1 VADIYIHFAHS
12 WLWLVVAALLAFGF
26 SAFAYRS
33 TTPPVRNWLRFV
45 LISLRGAGLF
55 LLVILLFGPVVTVT
69 RHFTV
74 PPAIAVLIDGSKS
87 MSVRDEAA
95 SKTRAGIT
103 KEILQNRVWEEIE
116 KHASVKPF
124 LFGERLSR
132 LSSLSSDSIS
142 FNGPVT
148 DLANAFRTLRT
159 DERIENLKWV
169 VLISDGAVNEGENPL
184 YDAERLGV
192 PVSVVAVGDSNEPK
206 DVSLLHVVTNSIAYA
221 GAKLPVDVTLR
232 CSGYDNA
239 NLQVALRDERGS
251 LLDRQLLA
259 TRGDGEY
266 IAHLSF
272 TPSGEGIKQYMV
284 DVAPLKG
291 ELTTKNN
298 SKLFFV
304 RVLKSK
310 LRILLIAGA
319 PSPDV
324 AFVRRNLDAD
334 PNLTVKT
341 YIGKIGSE
349 FFEGTPSVGDLS
361 HADCIVLIGYPLPS
375 SGDELLRQIKTVVEK
390 ERKPI
395 FLILSREVDLGK
407 LRSLEGVLP
416 VNVQSI
422 KRDEFQVFVQIPESQ
437 RFNALLQLS
446 GSNGIDSWN
455 QLPPIFRT
463 QSSFKAKPESDVLGF
478 VRIQNVTTNEPLI
491 VTRRLNHYRSLA
503 VLGYGI
509 WRWQLLAEGNHPG
522 GGVLQPFI
530 ANAIR
535 WLTTK
540 EDEKPVQVIA
550 TKELFDGSEPV
561 RFLSQVYD
569 QGYNP
574 IENAE
579 VKVAIRG
586 EGGVQRELFL
596 SPSGHGRYEG
606 DAGLLPAGRYSFV
619 GTATLGGQNPVIV
632 GADTGRFTVGEV
644 NVEFTETRMNVSL
657 LRQIAHRTG
666 GTMVFPENIKGLLDP
681 LATSDALKSAEAST
695 SYDLT
700 PWRNPYLISIVVLI
714 FSLEWFLRKRN
725 GML

>member
-1 VADIYIHFAHS
+1 MADIYIHFAHS

-33 TTPPVRNWLRFV
+33 TTPPVRNWLRFI
-45 LISLRGAGLF
+45 LINLRGAGLF
-55 LLVILLFGPVVTVT
+55 LLVILLFEPVVTVT

-103 KEILQNRVWEEIE
+103 KEILQNRVWAEIE

-124 LFGERLSR
+124 LFADRLSR

-159 DERIENLKWV
+159 DEHIENLKWV

-266 IAHLSF
+266 TAHLSF
-272 TPSGEGIKQYMV
+272 IPSGEGIKQYMV

-310 LRILLIAGA
+310 LHILLIAGA

-361 HADCIVLIGYPLPS
+361 RADCIVLIGYPLPS

-437 RFNALLQLS
+437 RFNTLLQLS

-619 GTATLGGQNPVIV
+619 GTATLGGQNPVV